1 MIEEDRMEYSV
12 GDKVMYPN
20 RGVGIVTGVEQREI
34 VDGFRQYYVI
44 EIPSGGL
51 TMHVPMEKTDDLGVR
66 PVVSLSRLERVLDV
80 LSGRPRRLP
89 DGFKER
95 QQGIHE
101 KLRSGRAIRIAEGIR
116 DLSWH
121 EQRAYLTKKD
131 KHQLAEG
138 REFLADEI
146 ALVTDSEVTD
156 VHEVIE
162 AALAAAL
169 AREAHEADQEAPK
182 RQVTA
187 RADQSLGAQRGQQGL
202 LDSLRNYAARVL
214 GLSSK

>member
-1 MIEEDRMEYSV
+1 VALRIGQASFSCIRNRLTIEEDHMEYSV
-12 GDKVMYPN
+12 GDKVMYPS
-20 RGVGIVTGVEQREI
+20 RGVGIVTGVEQREL

-44 EIPSGGL
+44 QIPSGGL
-51 TMHVPMEKTDDLGVR
+51 TMHVPMEKMDDLGVR
-66 PVVSLSRLERVLDV
+66 PVVSLSRLDLV
-80 LSGRPRRLP
+80 
-89 DGFKER
+89 KER
-95 QQGIHE
+95 QEGIHE
-101 KLRSGRAIRIAEGIR
+101 KLRSGRAIQIAEGVR

-146 ALVTDSEVTD
+146 ALATDSEVTD

-162 AALAAAL
+162 AALAVAL
-169 AREAHEADQEAPK
+169 ASEADQEAPK

-187 RADQSLGAQRGQQGL
+187 RADQSLGAQKGQQGL

>member
-1 MIEEDRMEYSV
+1 MIEEERMEYSV

-20 RGVGIVTGVEQREI
+20 RGVGIVTGVEQREL

-44 EIPSGGL
+44 QIPSGGL
-51 TMHVPMEKTDDLGVR
+51 TMHVPIEKTDDLGVR
-66 PVVSLSRLERVLDV
+66 PVVSLSRLDRVLDV
-80 LSGRPRRLP
+80 LSARPRRLP

-95 QQGIHE
+95 QEGIHE
-101 KLRSGRAIRIAEGIR
+101 KLRSGRAIQIAEGIR

-121 EQRAYLTKKD
+121 EQRAYLTKRD
-131 KHQLAEG
+131 KRQLAEG

-146 ALVTDSEVTD
+146 ALATDSEVTD
-156 VHEVIE
+156 VHEIIE
-162 AALAAAL
+162 AALAVAL
-169 AREAHEADQEAPK
+169 ASEADQEAPK

-187 RADQSLGAQRGQQGL
+187 RADQSLGAQKGQQGL

-214 GLSSK
+214 RLSSK